1 MFMPTLLWASCF
13 IMTCSMTETTDT
25 PVSHYVAKYGS
36 EDLQLE
42 VFSNPN
48 TDVNVLHDEI
58 PLHIYANITLEAFQV
73 IINRPDFNQINY
85 CDEYHSHLH
94 LTLGCHAEN
103 ENISKA
109 VAMINHPQIDLSIQ
123 DGDGRTALDIATE
136 RGLTEIVELI
146 ESRLQSSRIV

>member
-1 MFMPTLLWASCF
+1 M
-13 IMTCSMTETTDT
+13 
-25 PVSHYVAKYGS
+25 
-36 EDLQLE
+36 
-42 VFSNPN
+42 
-48 TDVNVLHDEI
+48 
-58 PLHIYANITLEAFQV
+58 

-85 CDEYHSHLH
+85 CDEYHNHLH
-94 LTLGCHAEN
+94 FTLSCHAEN